1 MKTRTKITFRIKEL
15 KDLLTNI
22 EKYQYSEKEQERITE
37 DIKLLEW
44 VLISPKNENYE

>member
-22 EKYQYSEKEQERITE
+22 KKYKFSNREQERIEE